1 MMKMPKNLSF
11 RNFSIVLFLILILTG
26 WNIIQNTGSV
36 LVDEDPLERYGV
48 AGMSFELEEGLKFN
62 VSKLGDFALSYM
74 RGYFYRVGFDER
86 ESPFMAF
93 SWSDTK
99 PSNFEQCLKRSYN
112 ITEEIDLEIGFEEV
126 YTHNISDHVL
136 TYVKIKIEHEQ
147 PRNAYLG
154 YWECNNSERFFTVLV
169 EAPVSYNSSKLFD
182 LFNQTVSSAVCHF
195 PGQRP
200 RSETD
205 IKLPVDEKTLINV
218 SVMIIFCVGFTF
230 TFMMEGFPNFAH
242 TSYAVIGS
250 MASFYL
256 TRFFNINP
264 YDTWGFAALFGGFLG
279 IILYLL
285 IVRPIKCHGG
295 YQDITLT
302 LSFLVI
308 ALVIPSVASIF
319 NYWARYYGQVPTRG
333 YNLGFYDFNYRGI
346 AGISIIAPATCV
358 LLVIGLHY
366 FLGESKIGISLRAT
380 AEDEKL
386 AATLGINTFRA
397 HMVSWF
403 ISGALA
409 ALAGSIMTIR
419 GGMGLGGPDDMIIS
433 IMSGSILGGTSNIY
447 GAIIGGLF
455 VALGQDILR
464 NIAFTFFGLPVLKWQ
479 GLLPIFFLVLSMSL
493 FPHGILDGSSIN
505 LDRIRETAL
514 KILGM
519 K

>member
-1 MMKMPKNLSF
+1 MPKYLSL
-11 RNFSIVLFLILILTG
+11 RNFFIFFFLILAITG
-26 WNIIQNTGSV
+26 RNIIHNSGLT
-36 LVDEDPLERYGV
+36 VDSDDPLEKYGV
-48 AGMSFELEEGLKFN
+48 AGMSFELEGGLKFN

-74 RGYFYRVGFDER
+74 RGYYYRVDFDER
-86 ESPFMAF
+86 EAPFIAF
-93 SWSDTK
+93 SWNDTK
-99 PSNFEQCLKRSYN
+99 PCNFEECLKRSYN
-112 ITEEIDLEIGFEEV
+112 STEEIVHEIGFEEE
-126 YTHNISDHVL
+126 YTHNINDHVL
-136 TYVKIKIEHEQ
+136 TYAKIKIEHEL

-154 YWECNNSERFFTVLV
+154 YWECNNSERFFTLLV
-169 EAPVSYNSSKLFD
+169 QAPVDYNSSKLYD
-182 LFNQTVSSAVCHF
+182 LFNQTASRLVCHF

-200 RSETD
+200 RSEAEL
-205 IKLPVDEKTLINV
+205 KLPIDEKILINV

-285 IVRPIKCHGG
+285 VVRPIKRHGG
-295 YQDITLT
+295 YQEITLT

-358 LLVIGLHY
+358 LLVICLHY
-366 FLGESKIGISLRAT
+366 FLSESKIGISLRAT

-455 VALGQDILR
+455 IALGQDILR
-464 NIAFTFFGLPVLKWQ
+464 NIAFTLFGLPVLKWQ
-479 GLLPIFFLVLSMSL
+479 GLLPIFFLILSMSL
-493 FPHGILDGSSIN
+493 FPHGILDGRSMNIE
-505 LDRIRETAL
+505 RIKMRVL
-514 KILGM
+514 KILGID
-519 K
+519 